1 MTTTA
6 TLLLVFAAGCMIIDW
21 WSVGVRRQRVE
32 AIAKPAVMIALL
44 GVAITADLDATA
56 RPWIVA
62 ALLCGLVGDIVLLP
76 QVDRFVVG
84 LAAFLVGH
92 LAYSVAFTTLW
103 SPSARL
109 VVGAVGV
116 AALIWTVGRPIERTL
131 RGTALHI
138 PVLAYISV
146 TALVVV
152 TGAATGRVLIIVG
165 TLAFAAS
172 DGLLGAGRF
181 LQPSSD
187 LRVGVHVLYQ
197 LGQAAIVLGAIAT

>member
-21 WSVGVRRQRVE
+21 WSVGNHRQRIE
-32 AIAKPAVMIALL
+32 SIAKPAVMIGLL
-44 GVAITADLDATA
+44 GVAITADLDTTT

-62 ALLCGLVGDIVLLP
+62 ALLCGLVGDIALLP
-76 QVDRFVVG
+76 QVDRFVGG
-84 LAAFLVGH
+84 LVAFLVGH

-103 SPSARL
+103 SPSAWL
-109 VVGAVGV
+109 VVGAAGV

-131 RGTALHI
+131 RGSALHL
-138 PVLAYISV
+138 PVLAYIAV

-152 TGAATGRVLIIVG
+152 TGAGTGRVLIIVG

-172 DGLLGAGRF
+172 DGLLGTGRF
-181 LQPSSD
+181 LHPKRD

-197 LGQAAIVLGAIAT
+197 VGQAAIVLGTIAT

>member
-6 TLLLVFAAGCMIIDW
+6 AAFLALAACCMLVDW
-21 WSVGVRRQRVE
+21 WSVGTRRDRIE
-32 AIAKPAVMIALL
+32 AVAKPAVMVALL
-44 GVAITADLDATA
+44 GIAITADLDSTA

-92 LAYSVAFTTLW
+92 LAYSVAFATLW
-103 SPSARL
+103 SPSAWL

-116 AALIWTVGRPIERTL
+116 TALIWTVGRPIERTL
-131 RGTALHI
+131 RGSALHL
-138 PVLAYISV
+138 PVLAYIAV
-146 TALVVV
+146 TAFVVV
-152 TGAATGRVLIIVG
+152 TGAGTGRVLIIVG

-181 LQPSSD
+181 LQPSRD

-197 LGQAAIVLGAIAT
+197 LGQATIVLGVIAT